1 MYEAQPD
8 EFIDVCA
15 RVTNDTG
22 EPAFSHQQREPE
34 TDLRCIF
41 IATPQALTLRLDL
54 HPPSSS
60 PQSLAHL
67 ARYLIIEG
75 VSPVS
80 LPLLEPGESHEQRI
94 SICLLAQG
102 RYEFGCVV
110 EDRGVKG
117 KRWEAGE
124 RVVLEV

>member
-1 MYEAQPD
+1 MILVSPHTLISNENLRL
-8 EFIDVCA
+8 IRDV
-15 RVTNDTG
+15 
-22 EPAFSHQQREPE
+22 S
-34 TDLRCIF
+34 L